1 MVLSLSELLE
11 RIRPAG
17 APGVAVDGEQSPEQ
31 LAAAEIADLADLLR
45 AAEAEADLT
54 LSSAHGRAEQ
64 IRDDAD
70 EQVRRIRDDL
80 PSRVATAHVAGAA
93 IPTRRREAE
102 LSRIADDT
110 SREIDR
116 LDTQAITRLPLIV
129 DSVMAHIWN
138 ALEIEDEP
146 DGER

>member
-31 LAAAEIADLADLLR
+31 LAAAEIADLAELLR

-54 LSSAHGRAEQ
+54 LSGAHRRAER
-64 IRDDAD
+64 IRDEAD

-80 PSRVATAHVAGAA
+80 PSRVAAAHVAGAA
-93 IPTRRREAE
+93 LPTRRRDAE
-102 LSRIADDT
+102 LSRISDDT
-110 SREIDR
+110 TREIDR
-116 LDTQAITRLPLIV
+116 LDTQAVTRLPLIV
-129 DSVMAHIWN
+129 ESVMAHIWD
-138 ALEIEDEP
+138 ALDIADEP